1 MVRSCKQ
8 RPTTAIATISSTDL
22 PNVDSNLPNV
32 DIDLPNVDS
41 SLSNVDNGIDPPKC
55 TDCDKTFATKYTLSK
70 HGSKCKKTK
79 RPFEC
84 QVCHNVL
91 GSFSAKSRHLQVC
104 KTKNQE
110 VDTLIGASG
119 SHNNISTV
127 NGDHNTNTQINNN
140 ITIVVFKPESSDPTS
155 FVMDHIDPKEF
166 GRQITDTNDRDAVL
180 AYTKA
185 LLENPS
191 NRCVKK
197 TNMRSSHSSVHIGEN
212 KWETRSDRVVYPSLV
227 TQVANCFTDFLNGK
241 RTELM
246 MQRGALR
253 RLQEFADYMA
263 DNGFCADEDSQDEVK
278 KGHTLLVQETKGLIF
293 DSSKSKELSANND

>member
-1 MVRSCKQ
+1 MAS
-8 RPTTAIATISSTDL
+8 TIA
-22 PNVDSNLPNV
+22 
-32 DIDLPNVDS
+32 
-41 SLSNVDNGIDPPKC
+41 
-55 TDCDKTFATKYTLSK
+55 
-70 HGSKCKKTK
+70 
-79 RPFEC
+79 
-84 QVCHNVL
+84 
-91 GSFSAKSRHLQVC
+91 
-104 KTKNQE
+104 
-110 VDTLIGASG
+110 
-119 SHNNISTV
+119 TV
-127 NGDHNTNTQINNN
+127 NGDHNTTTQTTNVTVI
-140 ITIVVFKPESSDPTS
+140 VFKPESTDPTS
-155 FVMDHIDPKEF
+155 FVIDHIDPKEF

-246 MQRGALR
+246 MHRGALR

-263 DNGFCADEDSQDEVK
+263 DNGFCADEDSQDDVK

>member
-1 MVRSCKQ
+1 
-8 RPTTAIATISSTDL
+8 
-22 PNVDSNLPNV
+22 
-32 DIDLPNVDS
+32 
-41 SLSNVDNGIDPPKC
+41 
-55 TDCDKTFATKYTLSK
+55 
-70 HGSKCKKTK
+70 
-79 RPFEC
+79 
-84 QVCHNVL
+84 
-91 GSFSAKSRHLQVC
+91 LQVC

-110 VDTLIGASG
+110 VGTLIGASG

-155 FVMDHIDPKEF
+155 FVIDHIDPKEF

-246 MQRGALR
+246 MQRGALK

-293 DSSKSKELSANND
+293 DSSKSKELSTNTD